1 MITLDTNVMSSVMN
15 DTPDEAVVYWLDRQ
29 PRLSLWITSITVLE
43 IRFGLAIMAA
53 GRRRSR
59 LNEAF
64 EIAVNEK
71 LDRRIIS
78 FDEVSAEAAAALMA
92 IRQQRGRS
100 GELRDALIAGIALA
114 HRATLAT
121 RNTRHFNDLSIPIVN
136 PWESDV

>member
-1 MITLDTNVMSSVMN
+1 MIILDTNVMSSVMN
-15 DTPDEAVVYWLDRQ
+15 DTPDEAVVYWLDGQ

-71 LDRRIIS
+71 LDRRII
-78 FDEVSAEAAAALMA
+78 AP
-92 IRQQRGRS
+92 G
-100 GELRDALIAGIALA
+100 
-114 HRATLAT
+114 
-121 RNTRHFNDLSIPIVN
+121 
-136 PWESDV
+136 